1 LEKTNDKAKHW
12 PRKREKGKAHNAA
25 QTSQRTALKLNTR
38 RIYTSERERERERET
53 DSERERERERESDKA
68 HARALAVK
76 KEARPDHGATLTSQR
91 TVRKLKTRE
100 ECFLSEAALIWVQH
114 RH

>member
-38 RIYTSERERERERET
+38 RIYT
-53 DSERERERERESDKA
+53 SERERERERESDKA

>member
-38 RIYTSERERERERET
+38 RIYTSER
-53 DSERERERERESDKA
+53 ERERERERESDKA